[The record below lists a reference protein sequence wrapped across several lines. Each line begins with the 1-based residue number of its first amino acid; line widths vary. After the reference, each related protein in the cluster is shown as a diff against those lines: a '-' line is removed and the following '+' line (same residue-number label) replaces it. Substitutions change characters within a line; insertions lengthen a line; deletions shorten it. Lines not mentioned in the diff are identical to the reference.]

1 MNWENFRHRDGS
13 LLVGDALLDAM
24 RTERRL
30 DSVRVGKALDFI
42 DEVAELTRITQPTA
56 ASIVLSAALAI
67 ARRR

>member
-1 MNWENFRHRDGS
+1 MNWGNFRHRDGS

-30 DSVRVGKALDFI
+30 DSVRIGKALDFI
-42 DEVAELTRITQPTA
+42 DEVAELTRITQPIA

>member
-1 MNWENFRHRDGS
+1 MNWENFRRRDGS

-30 DSVRVGKALDFI
+30 DSVRIGKALDFI
-42 DEVAELTRITQPTA
+42 DEVAELTRITQPIA

>member
-1 MNWENFRHRDGS
+1 MNWENFRHRDGT

-24 RTERRL
+24 RAEPRL

-42 DEVAELTRITQPTA
+42 DEVAAVTRITQPA
-56 ASIVLSAALAI
+56 AGDVVLSAALVI

>member
-30 DSVRVGKALDFI
+30 DSVRIGKALDFI
-42 DEVAELTRITQPTA
+42 DEVAAVTRITQPA
-56 ASIVLSAALAI
+56 AGDVVLNAALAI

>member
-1 MNWENFRHRDGS
+1 
-13 LLVGDALLDAM
+13 M

-42 DEVAELTRITQPTA
+42 DEVAELTRITQPIA

>member
-13 LLVGDALLDAM
+13 PLVGDALLDAM

-30 DSVRVGKALDFI
+30 DSVRIGKALDFI
-42 DEVAELTRITQPTA
+42 DEVAELTRITQPIA